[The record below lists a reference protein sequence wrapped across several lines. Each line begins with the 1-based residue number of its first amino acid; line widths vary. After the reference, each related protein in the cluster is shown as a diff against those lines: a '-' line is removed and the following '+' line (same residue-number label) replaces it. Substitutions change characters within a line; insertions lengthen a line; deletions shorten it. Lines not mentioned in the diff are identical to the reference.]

1 MCQPPAAE
9 RPVRVAFATLGCRLN
24 QYDTE
29 GMKAALPAAPP
40 CVVVPWEAEADVYVL
55 NSCTVTGKADQ
66 KCRQM
71 ARAVKRRAPQAR
83 VVVVGCYAQTQPDQ
97 VGGIAGVDAVIGNTA
112 KDDPAAWLPA
122 VLAAAERTP
131 LVRVAPFVRRP
142 PFRAPRIAQF
152 SGHARAFVKVQDGCD
167 LRCAYCVIWRAR
179 GPARS
184 RPVAEVVAQ
193 AAALRA
199 AGFHELVLAGVN
211 LGSYGRDLGGR
222 DGGGAGDGLAGLVAA
237 LLDAEPGLRVRLSS
251 LHPNEATP
259 ALLSLLARSP
269 RLRPHLHLSLQ
280 SGAETVLRRMR
291 RPYRAEAARLVAR
304 AALATR
310 PDCALGADVIVGFP
324 GETDA
329 EFAQTR
335 DLLAELPLA
344 YLHVF
349 RFSLRPGTP
358 AAAMPAQVAP
368 SVVTERAEE
377 LRRLSRRLR
386 RAFEA
391 RLSGSRREATVE
403 SGPAPAGWRPA
414 TADCYATVLVPASL
428 PVGALV
434 ELTVAGRVQGHL
446 CGTDVAVLEARPAPP
461 ADGGARAVADG
472 WGEGGR
478 QG

>member
-1 MCQPPAAE
+1 MSQPPAAA

-29 GMKAALPAAPP
+29 GMKSALPAAPP
-40 CVVVPWEAEADVYVL
+40 CLVVPWEAEADVYVL

-71 ARAVKRRAPQAR
+71 ARAVKRRAPRAR

-97 VGGIAGVDAVIGNTA
+97 VGGIAGVDAVIGNTV
-112 KDDPAAWLPA
+112 KDDPAVWLPA
-122 VLAAAERTP
+122 VLAAAGGAP
-131 LVRVAPFVRRP
+131 LVRAGPFVRRP

-152 SGHARAFVKVQDGCD
+152 AGHARAFVKVQDGCD

-184 RPVAEVVAQ
+184 RPAAEVVAQ

-211 LGSYGRDLGGR
+211 LGSYGRDLGGG
-222 DGGGAGDGLAGLVAA
+222 DGDGNGLAGLVAA
-237 LLDAEPGLRVRLSS
+237 LLAAEPGLRVRLSS
-251 LHPNEATP
+251 LHPNEVTP
-259 ALLSLLARSP
+259 DLLGLLARAP

-280 SGAETVLRRMR
+280 SGADTVLRRMR
-291 RPYRAEAARLVAR
+291 RPYRAEAARVVAR
-304 AALATR
+304 AALEAR
-310 PDCALGADVIVGFP
+310 PGCALGADVIVGFP

-335 DLLAELPLA
+335 DLLAGLPLA

-349 RFSLRPGTP
+349 RFSPRPGTP
-358 AAAMPAQVAP
+358 AAAMPAQIAP
-368 SVVTERAEE
+368 SIVTERAEE

-391 RLSGSRREATVE
+391 SLPGTRREATVE
-403 SGPAPAGWRPA
+403 SGQAPAGWRPA
-414 TADCYATVLVPASL
+414 TADCYATVLVPASV
-428 PVGALV
+428 PAGALV

-446 CGTDVAVLEARPAPP
+446 CGTDVAVLETRPAAVP
-461 ADGGARAVADG
+461 AGGDAAIPGGGD
-472 WGEGGR
+472 EGGR
-478 QG
+478 PA